1 MNTQHIQKLKAQKLK
16 ITPKRQA
23 ILEYFIKEGRYLT
36 PEQVW
41 EKLKKSFKHLGYP
54 SVYRNLESFK
64 DCGILTKIEREDRR
78 LYYALCNIHEGNPH
92 HHHIVCIKC
101 GKVDDVEGCVLSGVK
116 NAGGYKVLKHVVQFE
131 GLCPE
136 CV

>member
-1 MNTQHIQKLKAQKLK
+1 MYTPHIQKLKAQKLK

-23 ILEYFIKEGRYLT
+23 ILEYFIKEGCYLT

-54 SVYRNLESFK
+54 GVYRNLESFK
-64 DCGILTKIEREDRR
+64 DCGILTKIQREDRR
-78 LYYALCNIHEGNPH
+78 LYYALCNIHEGHLH

-116 NAGGYKVLKHVVQFE
+116 NAGG
-131 GLCPE
+131 
-136 CV
+136 

>member
-1 MNTQHIQKLKAQKLK
+1 MNIPYLQKLKAQKLK

-23 ILEYFIKEGRYLT
+23 ILDYFIKEGRNLT

-41 EKLKKSFKHLGYP
+41 EKLKKVFKNLGYP

-64 DCGILTKIEREDRR
+64 ECGILVKIQREDRR
-78 LYYALCNIHEGNPH
+78 LCYALCPSHESTHH

-101 GKVDDVEGCVLSGVK
+101 GKVDDVEGCVLSGIK
-116 NAGGYKVLKHVVQFE
+116 NASGYKVLKHIVQLE
-131 GLCPE
+131 GLCPK
-136 CV
+136 CS

>member
-1 MNTQHIQKLKAQKLK
+1 MNIQYTQKLKAQKLK

-23 ILEYFIKEGRYLT
+23 ILDCFIKEGRYLT

-41 EKLKKSFKHLGYP
+41 EKLRKNSKRLGVP
-54 SVYRNLESFK
+54 SVYRNLESFQ
-64 DCGILTKIEREDRR
+64 DRAIRVRIQREDRR
-78 LYYALCNIHEGNPH
+78 LYYALCNIHEAHQH
-92 HHHIVCIKC
+92 HHHIVCIRC

-116 NAGGYKVLKHVVQFE
+116 NASGYKVLKHIVQLE
-131 GLCPE
+131 GLCPK

>member
-1 MNTQHIQKLKAQKLK
+1 MHTQYIQKLKAQKLK

-23 ILEYFIKEGRYLT
+23 ILDCFIKEGRFLT

-64 DCGILTKIEREDRR
+64 DCGILTKIQREDRR
-78 LYYALCNIHEGNPH
+78 LYYALCNIPEGHLH

-116 NAGGYKVLKHVVQFE
+116 NASGYKVLKHIVQLE
-131 GLCPE
+131 GLCPK

>member
-1 MNTQHIQKLKAQKLK
+1 M
-16 ITPKRQA
+16 
-23 ILEYFIKEGRYLT
+23 
-36 PEQVW
+36 
-41 EKLKKSFKHLGYP
+41 GYP

-64 DCGILTKIEREDRR
+64 DCGILVKIQREDRR
-78 LYYALCNIHEGNPH
+78 LYYALCNIHEGHQH

-116 NAGGYKVLKHVVQFE
+116 NASGYKVLKHIVQLE
-131 GLCPE
+131 GLCPK